1 MALGAMR
8 RSQAGANCL
17 LLFIYIALAEVCRW
31 QSIFGL

>member
-8 RSQAGANCL
+8 RWQAGANCL
-17 LLFIYIALAEVCRW
+17 LLFIALAEVCRW

>member
-8 RSQAGANCL
+8 RSQAGANIAYGFL
-17 LLFIYIALAEVCRW
+17 LLLAEVCRW